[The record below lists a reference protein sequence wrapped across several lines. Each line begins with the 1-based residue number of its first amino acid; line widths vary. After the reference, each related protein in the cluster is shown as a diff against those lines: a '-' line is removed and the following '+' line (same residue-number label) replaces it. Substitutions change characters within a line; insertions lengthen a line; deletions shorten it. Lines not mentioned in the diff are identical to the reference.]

1 MSVEGARPSSD
12 LRSISRLRQRRK
24 PDQYRV
30 RVHPNRKTIFP
41 TQGEDEMTTSEQ
53 ELLNR
58 CTAIGVS
65 SWSDALD
72 ELGIDGVLQGIT
84 QRSGSGRMCGFAVT
98 ARQLP
103 GRLGDF
109 DKSDFAV
116 GALVSAAGPGKV
128 LMVDIGGAPIS
139 TMGGLAALA
148 TKKQGASGVVI
159 DGACRDL
166 DEIRASELWVAS
178 RWVMP
183 TTGKRRLKLQQP
195 GETVSVGGIQVSQG
209 DLVVGDDTGIIVV
222 PRVHLASALDRA
234 ERIVAIDEKV
244 EERIRAG
251 ESFGDAAAAAGY
263 LPTRE

>member
-1 MSVEGARPSSD
+1 MMASAAICERGDDLMDTNEQKLLAR
-12 LRSISRLRQRRK
+12 
-24 PDQYRV
+24 
-30 RVHPNRKTIFP
+30 
-41 TQGEDEMTTSEQ
+41 
-53 ELLNR
+53 
-58 CTAIGVS
+58 CAAIGVS

-72 ELGIDGVLQGIT
+72 ELGIDGVLQGMT

-98 ARQLP
+98 ARQLA

-109 DKSDFAV
+109 EKSDFAV
-116 GALVSAAGPGKV
+116 GPLVAAAGPGKV

-148 TKKQGASGVVI
+148 TSRQGASGVVI

-166 DEIRASELWVAS
+166 DEIRATKLWLAS

-183 TTGKRRLKLQQP
+183 TTGKRRLKLQP
-195 GETVSVGGIQVSQG
+195 LGGTVTVGGIQVSQG
-209 DLVVGDDTGIIVV
+209 DLVVGDDTGIVVV
-222 PRVHLASALDRA
+222 PKARLNHALEQA

-251 ESFGDAAAAAGY
+251 ESFAAAAAAAGY
-263 LPTRE
+263 LPAQK

>member
-1 MSVEGARPSSD
+1 MTASD
-12 LRSISRLRQRRK
+12 
-24 PDQYRV
+24 
-30 RVHPNRKTIFP
+30 
-41 TQGEDEMTTSEQ
+41 Q
-53 ELLNR
+53 ELLGR
-58 CTAIGVS
+58 CAKIGVS

-72 ELGIDGVLQGIT
+72 ELGIDGVLQGLT

-98 ARQLP
+98 ARQQV

-116 GALVSAAGPGKV
+116 GPLVASAGPGSV

-148 TKKQGASGVVI
+148 TKQQGASGVVI

-166 DEIRASELWVAS
+166 DEIRATDLWLAS

-183 TTGKRRLKLQQP
+183 TTGKRRLKLQSQ
-195 GETVSVGGIQVSQG
+195 GEPVTVGGVRVAQG
-209 DLVVGDDTGIIVV
+209 DLVIGDDTGIVVV
-222 PRVHLASALDRA
+222 PRAQLAKALEQA

-251 ESFGDAAAAAGY
+251 ASFGEAAAAAGY
-263 LPTRE
+263 LPSRG